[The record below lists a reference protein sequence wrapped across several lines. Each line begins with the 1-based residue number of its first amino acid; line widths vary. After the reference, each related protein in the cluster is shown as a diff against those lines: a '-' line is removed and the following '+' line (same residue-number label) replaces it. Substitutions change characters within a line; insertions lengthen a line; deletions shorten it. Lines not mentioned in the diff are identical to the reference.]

1 MSTAV
6 IDDTLA
12 ETMAGV
18 LKVANRFAWAAGVN
32 LEESGVHISPRT
44 SDEGVR
50 IWRVSY
56 GSATPSNSR
65 GGGFIVELVAD
76 DLSVY
81 RVLHGQ

>member
-1 MSTAV
+1 M
-6 IDDTLA
+6 DDSLA

-18 LKVANRFAWAAGVN
+18 LKIANRFAWAAGVV
-32 LEESGVHISPRT
+32 LEESSINISPRV

-50 IWRVSY
+50 VWRVSY
-56 GSATPSNSR
+56 GKVQNLSYR